1 MQAYAR
7 FGRSSDQIPE
17 ARAFV
22 RATLSRWGEISV
34 VDGAL
39 LVTSELFTNA
49 VIHGSGRI
57 DVYVTLDPE
66 ALRIAVVDDGRRIP
80 TGGRDGRQCPPWAD
94 AACGSSTPLRP
105 HGGTTSTRPAGPG
118 YGRRCRASEAPGVRP
133 QVSSQRGTQ

>member
-80 TGGRDGRQCPPWAD
+80 DRWPRREAMPTLGGRGLRIVDTVA
-94 AACGSSTPLRP
+94 STW
-105 HGGTTSTRPAGPG
+105 GNNFDPAGRTRVWAEMP
-118 YGRRCRASEAPGVRP
+118 RE
-133 QVSSQRGTQ
+133 

>member
-1 MQAYAR
+1 MQTYAP

-34 VDGAL
+34 VDDAL

-80 TGGRDGRQCPPWAD
+80 HR
-94 AACGSSTPLRP
+94 
-105 HGGTTSTRPAGPG
+105 GPG
-118 YGRRCRASEAPGVRP
+118 RGAKPPPGGGGLRD
-133 QVSSQRGTQ
+133 